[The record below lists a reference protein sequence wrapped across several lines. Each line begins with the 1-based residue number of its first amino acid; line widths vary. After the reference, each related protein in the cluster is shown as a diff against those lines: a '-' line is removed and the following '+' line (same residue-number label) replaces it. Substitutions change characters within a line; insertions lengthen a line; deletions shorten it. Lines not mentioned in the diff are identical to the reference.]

1 MAEAEEAE
9 AGVSFSVILMSFSM
23 VLALAFEMAS
33 KEEEDHLQ
41 PALVAHVAAAAAD
54 FLVVAAAVIVLPAP
68 VAVEPVAVPA
78 SAAVVVELLLPG
90 FSATLGASLLA
101 LPGRVSQLA
110 LLPPRIGDYY
120 DEARHHQRT
129 VAMLLQ
135 LLLLFA
141 VALPASLRL
150 PSPVAPPLER
160 LPPRAR
166 LHSLPRTL
174 QLQCS
179 TDSC

>member
-41 PALVAHVAAAAAD
+41 PAD